1 MVGRMAPHPVHSRR
15 HRFAHPVVEN
25 EETMNS
31 LEELAETV
39 NNALARIELLET
51 VVAQQNQ
58 CINILEELNPEAL
71 ESHTKENDT

>member
-1 MVGRMAPHPVHSRR
+1 
-15 HRFAHPVVEN
+15 
-25 EETMNS
+25 MNS